1 MRLVSSVNSVDL
13 KTGLRVKEFT
23 SPTTAATAIGIS
35 RLEISQCCRGLLD
48 EAIKQEDLVGNSPLV
63 RYLVIYAY
71 TFLDYQN
78 LWCIL

>member
-48 EAIKQEDLVGNSPLV
+48 EAGGFGWEFASGKI
-63 RYLVIYAY
+63 
-71 TFLDYQN
+71 FCN
-78 LWCIL
+78 LCIHFF